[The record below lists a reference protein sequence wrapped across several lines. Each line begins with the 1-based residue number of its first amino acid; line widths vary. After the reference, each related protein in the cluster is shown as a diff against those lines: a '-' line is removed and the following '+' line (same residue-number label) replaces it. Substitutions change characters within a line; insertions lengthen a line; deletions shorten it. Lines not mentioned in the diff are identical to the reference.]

1 MELDLNW
8 ILLGL
13 PLAFALGWLAS
24 RVDLRQLRLENTN
37 APKAYF
43 RGLGHLLNEQQD
55 EAIDAFIEAIQ
66 KDPDTSELH
75 FALGNLFRRRGEYE
89 RAVRVH
95 EHLVSR
101 ADLSN
106 ADRERAQHALALDF
120 LAAGLLDH
128 AEAALLKLQG
138 TPYESDARLALLA
151 LYERAHDWDR
161 ATDMARQLQ
170 AGGQA
175 DFSARVAHHLCE
187 QAAQLQ
193 REGNDAGDGA
203 CAEPVRAL
211 LEQAVQEAP
220 DAVRAGIEL
229 ARLLARTG
237 QAPGAHDAFAAV
249 VARAPA
255 FAPLV
260 ATEMVQQATHCA
272 RVPQTAGLLEDIYA
286 KAPSVDLAD
295 ALARADLAAGRP
307 AATARQRYVRHMR
320 QEPSI
325 IAADHWLAQGRLSD
339 AGDGEAHALLS
350 RSVAGAALPQSRYRC
365 AACGFEA
372 SDHFWQCPGCQS
384 WDSFPPRRI
393 EEL

>member
-1 MELDLNW
+1 MEFDLNW

-24 RVDLRQLRLENTN
+24 RVDLRQLRLENSN

-43 RGLGHLLNEQQD
+43 QGLRYLLNEQQD

-75 FALGNLFRRRGEYE
+75 FGLGNLFRRRGEYE

-95 EHLVSR
+95 EHLLSR
-101 ADLSN
+101 ADLSG

-128 AEAALLKLQG
+128 AETALLKLQG
-138 TPYESDARLALLA
+138 TPYAADAQLSLLA
-151 LYERAHDWDR
+151 LYERSHDWEQACDV
-161 ATDMARQLQ
+161 ARRLQ
-170 AGGQA
+170 ESGQA
-175 DFSARVAHHLCE
+175 DFSARIAHHLCE

-193 REGNDAGDGA
+193 RDAADGQPA
-203 CAEPVRAL
+203 DTAAVRAL
-211 LEQAVQEAP
+211 LERAVQEAP
-220 DAVRAGIEL
+220 DAVRAGVEL
-229 ARLLARTG
+229 ARLLAQTG
-237 QAPGAHDAFAAV
+237 AAAAAHDAYHAV
-249 VARAPA
+249 TMRAPA
-255 FAPLV
+255 FAPLI
-260 ATEMVQQATHCA
+260 ATELAQQAAQCD
-272 RVPQTAGLLEDIYA
+272 REPQTATLLEDLYG
-286 KAPSVDLAD
+286 KAPSVDLVD
-295 ALARADLAAGRP
+295 ALVQTDLALGRP
-307 AATARQRYVRHMR
+307 AHDAAQRSVGHMQ

-325 IAADHWLAQGRLSD
+325 IAADHWLAQDRL
-339 AGDGEAHALLS
+339 GDEQTHAALS
-350 RSVAGAALPQSRYRC
+350 RSVADAALPLARYRC

-372 SDHFWQCPGCQS
+372 SHHFWQCPGCQS

>member
-1 MELDLNW
+1 MELNLNW

-24 RVDLRQLRLENTN
+24 RIDLRQLRLENTN

-43 RGLGHLLNEQQD
+43 QGLGYLLNEQQD

-101 ADLSN
+101 ADLSS

-120 LAAGLLDH
+120 MAAGLLDH

-138 TPYESDARLALLA
+138 TPYEADAQLALLA
-151 LYERAHDWDR
+151 LYERSHDWHR
-161 ATDMARQLQ
+161 ASDMARQLQ
-170 AGGQA
+170 DGGQA
-175 DFSARVAHHLCE
+175 DFSARIAHHLCE

-193 REGNDAGDGA
+193 RDAAATPPGA
-203 CAEPVRAL
+203 DTASIRAL

-237 QAPGAHDAFAAV
+237 EPAAAHDAYTALV
-249 VARAPA
+249 TRTPP

-260 ATEMVQQATHCA
+260 ATEMVQQAVPCN
-272 RVPQTAGLLEDIYA
+272 RLPQTTTLLEDIYT
-286 KAPSVDLAD
+286 KAPSIDIAE
-295 ALARADLAAGRP
+295 ALAQADLALGRP
-307 AATARQRYVRHMR
+307 ADDAAQRYVRHMQ

-325 IAADHWLAQGRLSD
+325 IAADHWLA
-339 AGDGEAHALLS
+339 HAPLGNAAVHAALS
-350 RSVAGAALPQSRYRC
+350 RSVAGAALPRARYRC

-372 SDHFWQCPGCQS
+372 SRHFWQCPGCQN

>member
-1 MELDLNW
+1 MEFDLTW

-24 RVDLRQLRLENTN
+24 RIDLRQLRLESTR

-43 RGLGHLLNEQQD
+43 QGLGYLLNEQQD
-55 EAIDAFIEAIQ
+55 EAIDAFITAIQ

-101 ADLSN
+101 ADLSG

-128 AEAALLKLQG
+128 AETALLKLQG
-138 TPYESDARLALLA
+138 TPYEANAQLSLLA

-161 ATDMARQLQ
+161 ATGVARQLQ
-170 AGGQA
+170 DSGQA
-175 DFSARVAHHLCE
+175 DFSARIAHHLCE

-193 REGNDAGDGA
+193 RDAADQQQDPDTA
-203 CAEPVRAL
+203 SIRTL

-220 DAVRAGIEL
+220 NAGRASIEL

-237 QAPGAHDAFAAV
+237 DAAAAHDAYATV
-249 VARAPA
+249 VARTPA

-260 ATEMVQQATHCA
+260 ATEMVQQATSCS
-272 RVPQTAGLLEDIYA
+272 RLPQTAALLENLYA
-286 KAPSVDLAD
+286 QAPSVDIAG
-295 ALARADLAAGRP
+295 ALAQADQARAQPADQAA
-307 AATARQRYVRHMR
+307 QRYLHHMQ

-325 IAADHWLAQGRLSD
+325 IAAQHWLAQAPLGNASAHD
-339 AGDGEAHALLS
+339 AVV
-350 RSVAGAALPQSRYRC
+350 RSVSGAAVGPSRYRC

-372 SDHFWQCPGCQS
+372 SHYFWQCPGCQS